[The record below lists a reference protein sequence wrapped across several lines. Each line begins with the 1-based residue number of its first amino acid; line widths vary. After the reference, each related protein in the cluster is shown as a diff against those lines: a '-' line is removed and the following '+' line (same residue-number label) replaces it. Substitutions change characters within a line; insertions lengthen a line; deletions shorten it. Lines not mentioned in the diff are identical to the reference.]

1 MVLYYNQVSV
11 PLAETPDPSL
21 LLADD
26 LQKSP
31 VKTYTTVTPQM
42 EIYQENRGL
51 LENLSNTLFGDTL
64 ELHSVML
71 EEDFSNLS
79 MDEKMNYLFK
89 ANMVQGKAVSKYLRL
104 ILFILILIVF
114 KLYFLSLIHI

>member
-31 VKTYTTVTPQM
+31 VKTYTVTPQM

-104 ILFILILIVF
+104 ILLILILIVF
-114 KLYFLSLIHI
+114 KLYF

>member
-11 PLAETPDPSL
+11 PLAEDTDPSL
-21 LLADD
+21 LLASDI
-26 LQKSP
+26 QKSHA
-31 VKTYTTVTPQM
+31 KTYTADNSKM

-51 LENLSNTLFGDTL
+51 LENLSRSLFGETL
-64 ELHSVML
+64 ELYSVML

-89 ANMVQGKAVSKYLRL
+89 ANMMQGKVVSKYLRL
-104 ILFILILIVF
+104 ILFVLMLIVF
-114 KLYFLSLIHI
+114 KLYF

>member
-11 PLAETPDPSL
+11 PLAETPDPSV

-26 LQKSP
+26 LQNSP
-31 VKTYTTVTPQM
+31 VKNYTGTPQM
-42 EIYQENRGL
+42 EIDQENRGL
-51 LENLSNTLFGDTL
+51 LENVANTLFGDTL

-114 KLYFLSLIHI
+114 KLYF

>member
-1 MVLYYNQVSV
+1 MVLYYNQVSA

-21 LLADD
+21 LLASD

-31 VKTYTTVTPQM
+31 AKTYTFDTLQM
-42 EIYQENRGL
+42 KMYQDNRGL

-71 EEDFSNLS
+71 EQDFANLS

-89 ANMVQGKAVSKYLRL
+89 SNMIRGKVVSKYLRL

-114 KLYFLSLIHI
+114 KLYF

>member
-1 MVLYYNQVSV
+1 MVLYYNQVSA
-11 PLAETPDPSL
+11 PLANTSDPSL
-21 LLADD
+21 LLASD

-31 VKTYTTVTPQM
+31 AKTYTSDTSQM
-42 EIYQENRGL
+42 KMYQENRGL

-71 EEDFSNLS
+71 KEDFANLS

-89 ANMVQGKAVSKYLRL
+89 SNMIQGKVVSKYLRL

-114 KLYFLSLIHI
+114 KLYF

>member
-11 PLAETPDPSL
+11 PLADTPDPTL
-21 LLADD
+21 LLAGD

-31 VKTYTTVTPQM
+31 SKVYTIDTPQT

-71 EEDFSNLS
+71 KEDFANLS
-79 MDEKMNYLFK
+79 IDEKMNYLFK
-89 ANMVQGKAVSKYLRL
+89 ANMIQGKIVSKYLRL
-104 ILFILILIVF
+104 VLFILILIVF
-114 KLYFLSLIHI
+114 KLYF